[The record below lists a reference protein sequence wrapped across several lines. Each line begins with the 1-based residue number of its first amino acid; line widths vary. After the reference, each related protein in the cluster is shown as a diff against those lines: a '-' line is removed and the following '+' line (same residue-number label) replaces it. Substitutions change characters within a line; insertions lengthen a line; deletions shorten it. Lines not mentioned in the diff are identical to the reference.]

1 MKEHIKSRLFERDML
16 VEYVSK
22 TKALEIMQNQIA
34 ELEKNI
40 DALDEDIEE
49 LEDSGLDRT
58 VEILCKTRNSL
69 NLERLELEIH
79 ICKLRLWLAE
89 FERDMLIEYVSKA
102 KALEV
107 MQTQIV
113 DLENLIE
120 AFDKDIEELD
130 GAGLNRTVEILCK
143 TRNSLNLERLELE
156 IHICKLRL
164 WLAEFELERQ
174 LAR

>member
-1 MKEHIKSRLFERDML
+1 MKEYIKRRSLKDLL

-22 TKALEIMQNQIA
+22 VKALEVMQSQIA

-79 ICKLRLWLAE
+79 ICKLRLWIAE
-89 FERDMLIEYVSKA
+89 FEKA
-102 KALEV
+102 
-107 MQTQIV
+107 
-113 DLENLIE
+113 
-120 AFDKDIEELD
+120 
-130 GAGLNRTVEILCK
+130 
-143 TRNSLNLERLELE
+143 
-156 IHICKLRL
+156 
-164 WLAEFELERQ
+164 RQ

>member
-1 MKEHIKSRLFERDML
+1 MKDYMGRRTMKDML

-22 TKALEIMQNQIA
+22 VKAVEVMQKQIA

-79 ICKLRLWLAE
+79 VCKLRLWLAE
-89 FERDMLIEYVSKA
+89 FEKA
-102 KALEV
+102 EQL
-107 MQTQIV
+107 
-113 DLENLIE
+113 
-120 AFDKDIEELD
+120 
-130 GAGLNRTVEILCK
+130 
-143 TRNSLNLERLELE
+143 TR
-156 IHICKLRL
+156 
-164 WLAEFELERQ
+164 
-174 LAR
+174 

>member
-1 MKEHIKSRLFERDML
+1 MKEQDIKSRLFERDML

-22 TKALEIMQNQIA
+22 VKAVEVMQNRIA

-49 LEDSGLDRT
+49 LDESGLDRT

-79 ICKLRLWLAE
+79 ICKLKLWLAE
-89 FERDMLIEYVSKA
+89 FEKA
-102 KALEV
+102 
-107 MQTQIV
+107 
-113 DLENLIE
+113 
-120 AFDKDIEELD
+120 
-130 GAGLNRTVEILCK
+130 
-143 TRNSLNLERLELE
+143 
-156 IHICKLRL
+156 
-164 WLAEFELERQ
+164 RQ

>member
-1 MKEHIKSRLFERDML
+1 MKEYMGRRSMKDTL

-22 TKALEIMQNQIA
+22 VKAVEVTQNRIA

-79 ICKLRLWLAE
+79 VCKLRLWLAE
-89 FERDMLIEYVSKA
+89 FEKA
-102 KALEV
+102 
-107 MQTQIV
+107 
-113 DLENLIE
+113 
-120 AFDKDIEELD
+120 
-130 GAGLNRTVEILCK
+130 
-143 TRNSLNLERLELE
+143 
-156 IHICKLRL
+156 
-164 WLAEFELERQ
+164 RQ
-174 LAR
+174 LEE